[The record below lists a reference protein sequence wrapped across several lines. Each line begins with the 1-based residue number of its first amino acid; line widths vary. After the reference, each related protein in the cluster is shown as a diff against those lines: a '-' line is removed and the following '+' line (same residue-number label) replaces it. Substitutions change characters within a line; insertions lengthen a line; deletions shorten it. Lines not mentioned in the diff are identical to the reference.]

1 MSAHRYFV
9 VHKPPN
15 MVSQFVSSHEVGLL
29 GELGFAF
36 PDGTH
41 AIGRLDSHSE
51 GLLLCTTDK
60 RITRLLFQGE
70 VAHVRTYLVMVKG
83 IVAPE
88 TLLEWEKGVPISAKK
103 GGTYF
108 TQPCKASI
116 FEMDRAAAF
125 YHDLIRLPEYGN
137 FTWIELSLTEGK
149 FHQVRKMTKALGH
162 KCIRLIR
169 VAIEDISLG
178 KLAPGSVLE
187 MDEKTFFEKLKLPSG
202 SLMMN
207 NEQ

>member
-1 MSAHRYFV
+1 
-9 VHKPPN
+9 

-29 GELGFAF
+29 GNLAF
-36 PDGTH
+36 SFPEGTH
-41 AIGRLDSHSE
+41 AIGRLDAHSE

-88 TLLEWEKGVPISAKK
+88 TLLEWEKGVPISAKMA
-103 GGTYF
+103 GTYL
-108 TQPCKASI
+108 TQPCKASF
-116 FEMDRAAAF
+116 FEMDRAAEF
-125 YHDLIRLPEYGN
+125 YPDLIRLPEYGN

-169 VAIEDISLG
+169 IAIEDIRLG
-178 KLAPGSVLE
+178 DLPPGHVQE
-187 MDEKTFFEKLKLPSG
+187 MGESDFFLKLKLG
-202 SLMMN
+202 S
-207 NEQ
+207 